1 MWRLLATVGWSQ
13 GGWLQ
18 GLGVPGTVL
27 AHGGVGGE
35 QFQGGLLWGQRFWI
49 LCQLLGDGAGIL
61 TQLLQVAG
69 CPRASAGLLMSDA
82 GSWGTC

>member
-1 MWRLLATVGWSQ
+1 M
-13 GGWLQ
+13 
-18 GLGVPGTVL
+18 L
-27 AHGGVGGE
+27 AHGGVGRE
-35 QFQGGLLWGQRFWI
+35 QSQGGVLWGQCFWI
-49 LCQLLGDGAGIL
+49 LCQLLGDRAGFL